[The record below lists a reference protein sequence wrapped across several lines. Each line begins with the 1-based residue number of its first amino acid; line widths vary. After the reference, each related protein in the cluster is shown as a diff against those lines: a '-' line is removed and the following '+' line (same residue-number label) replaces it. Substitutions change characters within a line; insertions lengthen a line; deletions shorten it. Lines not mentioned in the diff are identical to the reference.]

1 VLNALK
7 AILANS
13 VAFFYPND
21 PSTVAR
27 APQLLDSLLTR
38 SQEVILANMKQSKSL
53 TLGIPKSLYSRAN
66 LDATGED
73 FATTYTNEEAS
84 KLVEDSTLMVDQI
97 VEMLSVD
104 MS

>member
-1 VLNALK
+1 
-7 AILANS
+7 
-13 VAFFYPND
+13 
-21 PSTVAR
+21 
-27 APQLLDSLLTR
+27 
-38 SQEVILANMKQSKSL
+38 
-53 TLGIPKSLYSRAN
+53 